1 MLVNLERIDLAQN
14 KIGDEGGKAIAESQT
29 LTALKYVDI
38 FGNGISEEAQ
48 AVMKESTAFKAL
60 EHLVME

>member
-1 MLVNLERIDLAQN
+1 MLANLERIDLAQN

-48 AVMKESTAFKAL
+48 AVMKETTIFKNL
-60 EHLVME
+60 EHLVIE